1 MPTTTTTT
9 TTTAPATAN
18 ISAFDTL
25 ALKVKKHEPEKHVR
39 NLNPETPDLDNVNKM
54 IEKYNSIIG
63 STRDFRPLSSL
74 FEKIIRL
81 EQYALKDFL
90 YSILVGFGYDVVYAD
105 GYLFAK
111 GNIPVMMCAHMDT
124 VHKEPVRD
132 IYMSDKGCVWSPQG
146 IGGDDRCGIYTALMS
161 IRDGIKPYILF
172 TEDEEIGCVGADYFA
187 DDIRNSIINLED
199 ININFIIEVD
209 RKGSNDSVY
218 YDCDNPEFEKFI
230 DTYGFKTAYGSCSDI
245 SYVAPALGV
254 AAVNF
259 SSGYY
264 NAHTTSEYIV
274 LDELYNVIERVNTII
289 KDVAEGKTA
298 KYEYIEAI
306 YSYRG
311 YASKRYYGWDGDDG
325 YDDFDYGR
333 YYGKDKTGKTVIN
346 SFPDDETDYEEDESL
361 WDNMIKATL
370 LYNSEYLMLADGS
383 MIETDG
389 TDDFYIGKDN
399 KIYKLIDYSSNENE
413 DYDKFNIIVTPID
426 AVAFTKNNTICR
438 YDETEAEYVF
448 VVNDELDYYKK

>member
-9 TTTAPATAN
+9 TTSTTAAT
-18 ISAFDTL
+18 SAFDAL
-25 ALKVKKHEPEKHVR
+25 AVKVKKHEPEKYVR
-39 NLNPETPDLDNVNKM
+39 NLDPETPDLDNVNKM
-54 IEKYNSIIG
+54 IEKYNSLIG

-81 EQYALKDFL
+81 KQYALKDFL

-111 GNIPVMMCAHMDT
+111 GNVPVMMCAHMDT
-124 VHKEPVRD
+124 VHKEPVQD
-132 IYMSDKGCVWSPQG
+132 IYMSDKGHIWSPQG

-172 TEDEEIGCVGADYFA
+172 TEDEEIGCVGANYFA
-187 DDIRNSIINLED
+187 DDIRNGIIKIED
-199 ININFIIEVD
+199 INVNFIIEVD

-289 KDVAEGKTA
+289 KDAADGKTA
-298 KYEYIEAI
+298 KYEYIEVK
-306 YSYRG
+306 YNYRG
-311 YASKRYYGWDGDDG
+311 YASKSYYGWDGDYG
-325 YDDFDYGR
+325 YDDFGYGR
-333 YYGKDKTGKTVIN
+333 YYDKDKTGKAVIN
-346 SFPDDETDYEEDESL
+346 PFPDDEADYEEDEPL
-361 WDNMIKATL
+361 WDNMIKAAPL
-370 LYNSEYLMLADGS
+370 CNSEYLMLADGS
-383 MIETDG
+383 MIEADG
-389 TDDFYIGKDN
+389 ADDFYIGEDN
-399 KIYKLIDYSSNENE
+399 RIYKLIDFNYNEA
-413 DYDKFNIIVTPID
+413 YDDFNYIVTPID
-426 AVAFTKNNTICR
+426 AVAYTKNNTICR
-438 YDETEAEYVF
+438 YDETEADYVF
-448 VVNDELDYYKK
+448 VVNNELDYYEK

>member
-9 TTTAPATAN
+9 TTSTTAAT
-18 ISAFDTL
+18 SAFDAL
-25 ALKVKKHEPEKHVR
+25 AVKVKKHEPEKYVR
-39 NLNPETPDLDNVNKM
+39 KLNPETPDLDNVNKM

-81 EQYALKDFL
+81 KQYALKDFL
-90 YSILVGFGYDVVYAD
+90 YSILIGFGYDVVYAD

-111 GNIPVMMCAHMDT
+111 GNVPVMMCAHMDT

-132 IYMSDKGCVWSPQG
+132 IYMSDKGYIWSPQG

-172 TEDEEIGCVGADYFA
+172 TEDEEIGCVGANYFA
-187 DDIRNSIINLED
+187 DDIRNGIIKIED
-199 ININFIIEVD
+199 INVNFIIEVD

-264 NAHTTSEYIV
+264 SAHTTSEYIV

-289 KDVAEGKTA
+289 KDTADGKTA

-306 YSYRG
+306 YNYRG
-311 YASKRYYGWDGDDG
+311 YASKGYYGWDGDDG
-325 YDDFDYGR
+325 YDDFGYGR

-346 SFPDDETDYEEDESL
+346 PFPNDEADYEEDEPL
-361 WDNMIKATL
+361 WDNMIKATPL
-370 LYNSEYLMLADGS
+370 CNSEYLMLADGS

-389 TDDFYIGKDN
+389 ADDFYIGEDN
-399 KIYKLIDYSSNENE
+399 RIYKLIDYNYNE
-413 DYDKFNIIVTPID
+413 DYDHFNFIVTPID
-426 AVAFTKNNTICR
+426 AVAYTKNSAICR
-438 YDETEAEYVF
+438 YDETEADYVF
-448 VVNDELDYYKK
+448 VVNNELDYYEK

>member
-1 MPTTTTTT
+1 MPTIITTTS
-9 TTTAPATAN
+9 TTATT
-18 ISAFDTL
+18 SAFDAL
-25 ALKVKKHEPEKHVR
+25 AVKVKKHEPEKHVR
-39 NLNPETPDLDNVNKM
+39 NLNPETPDLENVNKM

-63 STRDFRPLSSL
+63 NTREFRPLSSL
-74 FEKIIRL
+74 LEKVIRL

-111 GNIPVMMCAHMDT
+111 GNVPVMMCAHMDT

-132 IYMSDKGCVWSPQG
+132 IYMSDNGYVWSPQG

-172 TEDEEIGCVGADYFA
+172 TEDEEIGCVGAGYFS
-187 DDIRNSIINLED
+187 DDVHNGIINAKD
-199 ININFIIEVD
+199 IDINFIIEVD
-209 RKGSNDSVY
+209 RKGANDSVY

-264 NAHTTSEYIV
+264 NAHTTDEYIV
-274 LDELYNVIERVNTII
+274 LDELYNIIERVNTII
-289 KDVAEGKTA
+289 KDAADGKTA
-298 KYEYIEAI
+298 RYEYIENQ

-311 YASKRYYGWDGDDG
+311 YASKGYYGWDGYYE
-325 YDDFDYGR
+325 YDNYDR
-333 YYGKDKTGKTVIN
+333 YYGKNSKTDIQSFSDSKANFEEGEEFWDDMIMAAPIN
-346 SFPDDETDYEEDESL
+346 SDAFL
-361 WDNMIKATL
+361 IFAN
-370 LYNSEYLMLADGS
+370 GS
-383 MIETDG
+383 MVEVGYLDE
-389 TDDFYIGKDN
+389 FYIGDDN
-399 KIYKLIDYSSNENE
+399 KVYKFIDYTYDEYAIVAPIDAIAYTSNNVIYKYNENE
-413 DYDKFNIIVTPID
+413 ADIVRVI
-426 AVAFTKNNTICR
+426 
-438 YDETEAEYVF
+438 
-448 VVNDELDYYKK
+448 NDERDYYEK

>member
-1 MPTTTTTT
+1 MPTTITTTS
-9 TTTAPATAN
+9 TTATT
-18 ISAFDTL
+18 SAFDAL
-25 ALKVKKHEPEKHVR
+25 AVKVKKHEPEKHVR

-81 EQYALKDFL
+81 KQYALKDFL

-111 GNIPVMMCAHMDT
+111 GNVPVMMCAHMDT

-132 IYMSDKGCVWSPQG
+132 IYMSDNGYVWSPQG

-172 TEDEEIGCVGADYFA
+172 TEDEEIGCVGAGYFA
-187 DDIRNSIINLED
+187 DDVHNGIINTKD

-209 RKGSNDSVY
+209 RKGANDSVY

-245 SYVAPALGV
+245 SDVAPALGV

-264 NAHTTSEYIV
+264 NAHTTDEYII
-274 LDELYNVIERVNTII
+274 LDELYNIIERVNTII
-289 KDVAEGKTA
+289 KDAADGKTV
-298 KYEYIEAI
+298 KYEYIENQ
-306 YSYRG
+306 YSYR
-311 YASKRYYGWDGDDG
+311 
-325 YDDFDYGR
+325 R
-333 YYGKDKTGKTVIN
+333 YYGKNSKTDIRSFSDSKADFEEGEEFWDDMIMAAPIN
-346 SFPDDETDYEEDESL
+346 SDAFL
-361 WDNMIKATL
+361 IFAN
-370 LYNSEYLMLADGS
+370 GS
-383 MIETDG
+383 MVEVGYLDE
-389 TDDFYIGKDN
+389 FYIGDDN
-399 KIYKLIDYSSNENE
+399 KVYKFIDYTYDEYAIVAPVDAIAYTSNNVIYKYNENE
-413 DYDKFNIIVTPID
+413 ADIVCVI
-426 AVAFTKNNTICR
+426 
-438 YDETEAEYVF
+438 
-448 VVNDELDYYKK
+448 NDERDYYEK